1 MVARREP
8 YEVPA
13 IRAFAAELTA
23 WRGTMSKVEL
33 AESLGYTP
41 QLIGQIE
48 AGKNIPSEKFAED
61 SDTFFKTNGLFVR
74 LWKLIMETR
83 RMAVL
88 PPGFSK
94 YAQLEAQASTIRTY
108 SLALIQGLLQ
118 TEEYA
123 RAILLTIQRPD
134 TVEQFVTARMERQEI
149 LTREK
154 PPRLWTT
161 IDERALHCMIG
172 GREVMR
178 GQLQH
183 LLEASK
189 NPNIMIEVVPQS
201 ADEYAGLGGDLV
213 LLGFDNEPD
222 IAYTESAG
230 RGQVVEDAAGVSEF
244 QVRYDLIRGHA
255 LPMAESQ
262 KLIESILEGL

>member
-13 IRAFAAELTA
+13 IRAFATELTA

-33 AESLGYTP
+33 AELLGYTP

-48 AGKNIPSEKFAED
+48 AGKNIPSEKFSED
-61 SDTFFKTNGLFVR
+61 SDFFFKTNGLFKR

-83 RMAVL
+83 RLAVL

-94 YAQLEAQASTIRTY
+94 YIQLEAQASTMRAY
-108 SLALIQGLLQ
+108 SLVLIQGLLQ

-123 RAILLTIQRPD
+123 RAILLALQQPD
-134 TVEQFVTARMERQEI
+134 TVDQFVNARIERQAI

-154 PPRLWTT
+154 PPRLWVT
-161 IDERALHCMIG
+161 IDERALRCMIG

-183 LLEASK
+183 LLEVSK
-189 NPNIMIEVVPQS
+189 RPNIMLDVVPQS
-201 ADEYAGLGGDLV
+201 ADSHVGLEGDLV

-222 IAYTESAG
+222 IAYTESSG

-255 LPMAESQ
+255 LPVAESR